1 MLFAERQ
8 PLPLAQSG
16 QSAQSAEAAEAV
28 EAVEIFAALGDST
41 RLYLVTRLC
50 DEGPQAITRL
60 AEGTDLS
67 RQAVTKH
74 LEVLSAVGLATSERS
89 GRERHWR
96 IEAER
101 LAEVRRMLDRIA
113 RRWDVALGRLR
124 AMVETVETVETVEE

>member
-1 MLFAERQ
+1 MATLAEREA
-8 PLPLAQSG
+8 LPL
-16 QSAQSAEAAEAV
+16 AEAV
-28 EAVEIFAALGDST
+28 EVFTALGDPT

-74 LEVLSAVGLATSERS
+74 LGVLADAGLATSERH
-89 GRERHWR
+89 GRERRWR
-96 IEAER
+96 IEADR
-101 LAEVRRMLDRIA
+101 LAEVRRLLDRVA

-124 AMVETVETVETVEE
+124 MMVEE

>member
-1 MLFAERQ
+1 MIGAERES
-8 PLPLAQSG
+8 LPLT
-16 QSAQSAEAAEAV
+16 EAV
-28 EAVEIFAALGDST
+28 EVFTALGDPT

-50 DEGPQAITRL
+50 DEGPQAIARL

-74 LEVLSAVGLATSERS
+74 LRVLADAGLATSERH
-89 GRERHWR
+89 GREQHWR

-101 LAEVRRMLDRIA
+101 LAEVRRLLDRIA

-124 AMVETVETVETVEE
+124 AMVEE

>member
-1 MLFAERQ
+1 MTGAEREA
-8 PLPLAQSG
+8 LPL
-16 QSAQSAEAAEAV
+16 AEAV
-28 EAVEIFAALGDST
+28 EVFGALGDPT

-74 LEVLSAVGLATSERS
+74 LRVLAAAGLATSERH
-89 GRERHWR
+89 GRERRWR

-101 LAEVRRMLDRIA
+101 LAEVRRLLDRVA
-113 RRWDVALGRLR
+113 RRWDAALGRLR
-124 AMVETVETVETVEE
+124 AMVEE

>member
-1 MLFAERQ
+1 MSVAEREE
-8 PLPLAQSG
+8 LPLT
-16 QSAQSAEAAEAV
+16 EAV
-28 EAVEIFAALGDST
+28 EVFSALGDPT

-50 DEGPQAITRL
+50 DEGPQAISRL

-74 LEVLSAVGLATSERS
+74 LRVLASAGLAASERR

-96 IEAER
+96 IEAGR
-101 LAEVRRMLDRIA
+101 LAEVRRLLDRVS

-124 AMVETVETVETVEE
+124 AMVEE